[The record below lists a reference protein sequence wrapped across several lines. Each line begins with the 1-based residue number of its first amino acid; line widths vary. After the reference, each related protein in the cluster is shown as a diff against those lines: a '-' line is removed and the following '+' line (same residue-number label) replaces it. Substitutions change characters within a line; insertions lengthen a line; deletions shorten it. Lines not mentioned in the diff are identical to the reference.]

1 MRMLPVRVYYEDT
14 DAEGVLYHAATI
26 RYLDRGRTEWLRSA
40 GHSLRRMAEAQRR
53 VFAVHSLT
61 VRYLGMGRLDDE
73 LTVRTRLSGTG
84 RASLDFKQS
93 LWREQEC
100 LAQAEVR
107 VACLDA
113 DTGRPAALPASG
125 FDEERN
131 DA

>member
-1 MRMLPVRVYYEDT
+1 MQVLPVRVYYEDT
-14 DAEGVLYHAATI
+14 DAEGVLYHAATV
-26 RYLDRGRTEWLRSA
+26 RYLDRGRTEWMRAA
-40 GHSLRRMAEAQRR
+40 GHSLRHVAHAERR
-53 VFAVHSLT
+53 VFAVHTLA

-73 LTVRTRLSGTG
+73 LTVRTRLSGQG
-84 RASLDFKQS
+84 RASLDFEQS

-113 DTGRPAALPASG
+113 DTGRPAALPALG
-125 FDEERN
+125 LDGEPD

>member
-1 MRMLPVRVYYEDT
+1 MHRLPVRVYYEDT

-26 RYLDRGRTEWLRSA
+26 RYLDRGRTEWLRAA
-40 GHSLRRMAEAQRR
+40 GHLLRHMAEAERR

-73 LTVRTRLSGTG
+73 LTVHTRLSARG
-84 RASLDFKQS
+84 RASLDFEQS

-100 LAQAEVR
+100 LAQAEIR
-107 VACLDA
+107 VACLNVE
-113 DTGRPAALPASG
+113 TGRPAAVPELRP
-125 FDEERN
+125 DEEPD